1 MMESDGDS
9 LMGLR
14 AGENRYWELIVGKM
28 GGDCSAKES
37 LELGV
42 WHFPSGLK
50 VVPSSWIHT
59 YFRYISTHSTIVA
72 RCTPAPSLLSQSNPW
87 VSQWT
92 EQSTVSKRAS
102 GNVHHII
109 SNVQPLGNQVHRLPD
124 ASTTKYRTYILPHF
138 QGYGQSKKRR
148 RRPFFRGLRL
158 MRLRGESQFDQ
169 TYMNASTD
177 HVQFNPPTRHGLAT
191 LIGVKLFQVHWIALE
206 HYIYVHC
213 LYRLALKLIYRHT
226 NTSTTH
232 TIHTNSYMHIT

>member
-1 MMESDGDS
+1 
-9 LMGLR
+9 MGLR

-37 LELGV
+37 LVLGV

-50 VVPSSWIHT
+50 VVPSSWIRT

-138 QGYGQSKKRR
+138 QGYGLSKKRR

-177 HVQFNPPTRHGLAT
+177 HVQFNPPTRHGLVT
-191 LIGVKLFQVHWIALE
+191 LIHRCKTISSTLDSPGAL
-206 HYIYVHC
+206 YVCTLPLQTRTQIDIPTYKHFDNPHNP
-213 LYRLALKLIYRHT
+213 YEF
-226 NTSTTH
+226 
-232 TIHTNSYMHIT
+232 IHAYYMT